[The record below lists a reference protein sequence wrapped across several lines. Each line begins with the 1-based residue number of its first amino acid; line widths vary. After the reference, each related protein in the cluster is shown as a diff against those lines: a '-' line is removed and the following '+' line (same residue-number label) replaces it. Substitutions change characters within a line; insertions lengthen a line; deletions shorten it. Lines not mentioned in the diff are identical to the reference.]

1 MTSCTS
7 CRTSSIASSGHDLL
21 SNKASSRYEEWH
33 SDLLG
38 CCSEPFLCM
47 PFSPATLV
55 DTYSWCGN

>member
-55 DTYSWCGN
+55 DT